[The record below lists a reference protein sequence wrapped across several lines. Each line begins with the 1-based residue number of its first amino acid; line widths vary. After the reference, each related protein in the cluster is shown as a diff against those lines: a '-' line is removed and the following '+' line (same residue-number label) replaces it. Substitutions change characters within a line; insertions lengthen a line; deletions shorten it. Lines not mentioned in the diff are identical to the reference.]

1 MGGSAILPRL
11 LYEIDLMSEQLPT
24 LATPEG
30 TSRYAARFAGR
41 AAPGHFR
48 EQASTKLQLSSI
60 GIGTY
65 LGEPDSATDAGYTAA
80 VIAAVE
86 GGINVLDTAINYR
99 FQRSERS
106 IGAALRTLASK
117 GFAREEL
124 ILCTKAGFLTPDGEM
139 PADAN
144 DYFVREYIKSGIF
157 RAEDIAADCHCMAP
171 SFLADQLGR
180 SLRNLGVDS
189 IDVFYLHNP
198 ETQLGDVPRA
208 EFLRRIN
215 AAFEFLEGA
224 VRDGKIGAYGLATW
238 NGFRQQRQA
247 RDFLSLEEILAVARA
262 VAGDSHHFRFVQL
275 PFNLAMSEALTLVN
289 QTMDGRQGSTLQAA
303 RTLGITVISSAALLQ
318 GQLISSLPP
327 FVSAALGLKSDLQ
340 RALQFARSTPGIST
354 ALVGS
359 CRPQHVQ
366 EDLEIIGVEPAAR
379 EQYLKVFEHGA

>member
-1 MGGSAILPRL
+1 LARE
-11 LYEIDLMSEQLPT
+11 YLPT

-30 TSRYAARFAGR
+30 TSRYAARFADR
-41 AAPGHFR
+41 AGAGHFR
-48 EQASTKLQLSSI
+48 EQASTKLRLSSI

-65 LGEPDSATDAGYTAA
+65 LGEPDAATDAGYTAA

-106 IGAALRTLASK
+106 IGAAIRALAGK

-144 DYFVREYIKSGIF
+144 DYFVREYLKPGIF
-157 RAEDIAADCHCMAP
+157 RPEDIAADCHCMAP
-171 SFLADQLGR
+171 SYLADQLAR
-180 SLRNLGVDS
+180 SLRNLGVES

-198 ETQLGDVPRA
+198 ETQLADVSRD
-208 EFLRRIN
+208 EFLRRIE

-238 NGFRQQRQA
+238 NGFRQERRA
-247 RDFLSLEEILAVARA
+247 KDYLSLEEILAVART
-262 VAGDSHHFRFVQL
+262 VAGDGHHFRFVQL

-303 RTLGITVISSAALLQ
+303 RALGITVISSAALLQ
-318 GQLISSLPP
+318 GQLISNLPP
-327 FVSAALGLKSDLQ
+327 FVLAALGLKSDLQ
-340 RALQFARSTPGIST
+340 RALQFARSTPGITT
-354 ALVGS
+354 ALVGTS
-359 CRPQHVQ
+359 RSEHVR
-366 EDLEIIGVEPAAR
+366 ENLEIMGVEPAAR
-379 EQYLKVFEHGA
+379 EQYLKVFERGA

>member
-1 MGGSAILPRL
+1 M
-11 LYEIDLMSEQLPT
+11 PT

-30 TSRYAARFAGR
+30 TSRYSARFADR
-41 AAPGHFR
+41 AAAGHFR
-48 EQASTKLQLSSI
+48 EQASTKLRLSSI

-65 LGEPDSATDAGYTAA
+65 LGEPDAATDAGYTAA

-106 IGAALRTLASK
+106 IGAAIRALAGK
-117 GFAREEL
+117 GFGREEL

-144 DYFVREYIKSGIF
+144 DYFVREYLKPGIF
-157 RAEDIAADCHCMAP
+157 RPEDIAADCHCMAP
-171 SFLADQLGR
+171 SYLADQLAR
-180 SLRNLGVDS
+180 SLRNLGVES

-198 ETQLGDVPRA
+198 ETQLADVSRD
-208 EFLRRIN
+208 EFLRRIE

-238 NGFRQQRQA
+238 NGFRQERRA
-247 RDFLSLEEILAVARA
+247 KDYLSLEEILAVART
-262 VAGDSHHFRFVQL
+262 VAGDGHHFRFVQL

-303 RTLGITVISSAALLQ
+303 RALGITVISSAALLQ
-318 GQLISSLPP
+318 GQLISNLPP
-327 FVSAALGLKSDLQ
+327 FVLAALGLKSDLQ
-340 RALQFARSTPGIST
+340 RALQFARSTPGVST

-359 CRPQHVQ
+359 SRAQHVR
-366 EDLEIIGVEPAAR
+366 ENLEIMSVEPAAR
-379 EQYLKVFEHGA
+379 EQYLKVFERGT

>member
-1 MGGSAILPRL
+1 LPR
-11 LYEIDLMSEQLPT
+11 

-30 TSRYAARFAGR
+30 TSRYAARFTDR
-41 AAPGHFR
+41 AAAGHFR
-48 EQASTKLQLSSI
+48 EQASTKLRLSSI

-65 LGEPDSATDAGYTAA
+65 LGEPDAATDAGYTAA

-106 IGAALRTLASK
+106 IGASIRALAEK

-144 DYFVREYIKSGIF
+144 DYFVREYLKPGIF
-157 RAEDIAADCHCMAP
+157 RPEDIAADCHCMAP
-171 SFLADQLGR
+171 SYLADQLAR
-180 SLRNLGVDS
+180 SLRNLGVES

-198 ETQLGDVPRA
+198 ETQLADVSRD
-208 EFLRRIN
+208 EFLRRIE
-215 AAFEFLEGA
+215 AAFEFLEGE

-238 NGFRQQRQA
+238 NGFRQERRA
-247 RDFLSLEEILAVARA
+247 KDYLSLEEILAVART
-262 VAGDSHHFRFVQL
+262 VAGDGHHFRFVQL

-289 QTMDGRQGSTLQAA
+289 QTMDGRQGSALQAA
-303 RTLGITVISSAALLQ
+303 RALGITVISSATLLQ
-318 GQLISSLPP
+318 GQLTSSLPP

-359 CRPQHVQ
+359 SRAQHVR
-366 EDLEIIGVEPAAR
+366 ENLEIINVEPAAR
-379 EQYLKVFEHGA
+379 EQYLKVFERGA